1 MGKQNKKIADPG
13 LWRRIV
19 REVRDQKIAGTEEGK
34 ISATKI
40 EVVAERY
47 KRRGGEFS
55 TAKKFVSR
63 EKTMATKP
71 TARYF
76 VEKTPPNVLE
86 WPFVVKVFP
95 AARYVVLVR
104 HPLAVFHSVA
114 ETFFAGD
121 YQLARRESD
130 VLQQYVPRIAGFIRE
145 APVEKMTVAYERLA
159 QSPEPEARGILEMLG
174 LEFEPAVVEYGQVE
188 HRGGSMGDAV
198 TAHRRQRPDGTSVD
212 RWAAALAVD
221 DRRREIAGQLIDQL
235 DPDDLA
241 TYGYAVEGL
250 FDQLDTA
257 SSAGKAGKPRRRA
270 FNFYL
275 LKRRIFIML
284 RSGARCAPVG
294 WILKRIRYY
303 CDVLL
308 RE

>member
-1 MGKQNKKIADPG
+1 MSQWDSMGGNLIFVFSPPRSGSTMLQLMLDSHSQVAAAPEPHVLVPLRYAGYYGQPQKADYDTVNVSLAIREFVDRLPG
-13 LWRRIV
+13 GEQDYLSACRAY
-19 REVRDQKIAGTEEGK
+19 AGTM
-34 ISATKI
+34 
-40 EVVAERY
+40 Y
-47 KRRGGEFS
+47 
-55 TAKKFVSR
+55 

-174 LEFEPAVVEYGQVE
+174 LEFEPAVV
-188 HRGGSMGDAV
+188 
-198 TAHRRQRPDGTSVD
+198 
-212 RWAAALAVD
+212 
-221 DRRREIAGQLIDQL
+221 
-235 DPDDLA
+235 
-241 TYGYAVEGL
+241 GL
-250 FDQLDTA
+250 
-257 SSAGKAGKPRRRA
+257 
-270 FNFYL
+270 
-275 LKRRIFIML
+275 
-284 RSGARCAPVG
+284 
-294 WILKRIRYY
+294 
-303 CDVLL
+303 
-308 RE
+308 